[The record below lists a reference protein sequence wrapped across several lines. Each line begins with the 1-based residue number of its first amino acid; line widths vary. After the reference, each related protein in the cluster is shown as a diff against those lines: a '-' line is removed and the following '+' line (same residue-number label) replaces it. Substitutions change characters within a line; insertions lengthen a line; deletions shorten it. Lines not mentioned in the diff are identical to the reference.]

1 MDQIINI
8 LIYIFVY
15 VFAHLIFFRLFNFNI
30 NKIFIVLLAFFASL
44 FILIYTNSYEILL
57 NLVSFNI
64 FVLSFYILIP
74 GVLNNGPALVIID
87 LLVKNKS
94 IKKKKLKFLFNKNE
108 TSRVVRNKLKLNLD
122 SNLILKKK
130 NKKLLLTSKGKAI
143 VHVLHFIAKFFKLK
157 TYE

>member
-94 IKKKKLKFLFNKNE
+94 IKKKK
-108 TSRVVRNKLKLNLD
+108 T
-122 SNLILKKK
+122 
-130 NKKLLLTSKGKAI
+130 
-143 VHVLHFIAKFFKLK
+143 
-157 TYE
+157 